1 MTVSF
6 GLQLVTSHDME
17 LRNNPSWPIS
27 RNRKFWIFFILTLS
41 PPDCLMAFC
50 KVTLTFES
58 VDEILWCDHSNESS
72 LPILSHDAICLS
84 QFWKMKFG
92 NLVETFLWPH
102 LAVKGWRDGTNRLVY
117 RLQAS
122 SQDLGGT
129 PHLSLFPARCT
140 DHGFPLL

>member
-1 MTVSF
+1 MTMSF
-6 GLQLVTSHDME
+6 GLQLVTSHDRHYVTSPHGQYLETVILDFLHFNPLPPECLME
-17 LRNNPSWPIS
+17 L
-27 RNRKFWIFFILTLS
+27 
-41 PPDCLMAFC
+41 C
-50 KVTLTFES
+50 KLTLTFES
-58 VDEILWCDHSNESS
+58 VDEILWCDHSDETS
-72 LPILSHDAICLS
+72 LPVLSHDAICFS